1 MPIHRLEH
9 VALNVADPA
18 AVAAWYGEHLG
29 LRVVRTGTD
38 PARTTFVATA
48 DGVVLIELYCNTAAP
63 VATYGQRHPLELHLA
78 FGSEDPA
85 ADGDRLIKAGAT
97 LFEAFKI
104 TPAGD
109 RMIMLRDPF
118 GLALQLVWRAQPMLR

>member
-63 VATYGQRHPLELHLA
+63 VATYRQRHPLELHLA